1 MTATPDSIEPRGLLG
16 DGLRYAIA
24 AAAASGVDLAVAWTA
39 HAWLSVPLPLA
50 AACGVLAGGLSAY
63 LLLEFWAFRREAS
76 AFSGRRLSGLLA
88 LVALT
93 LLLRTGFV
101 ALVAGLLPGKAFAL
115 PILVA
120 AFGLT
125 FTVNFAVNRLVIF
138 RGAGPSAGV
147 RQT

>member
-1 MTATPDSIEPRGLLG
+1 MTATPDSLQPRGLLG
-16 DGLRYAIA
+16 DGLRYAMA

-39 HAWLSVPLPLA
+39 HAWLSLPLHLA
-50 AACGVLAGGLSAY
+50 AGCGVLAGGLAAY
-63 LLLEFWAFRREAS
+63 LLLEFWAFRRPAS
-76 AFSGRRLSGLLA
+76 AFSARRLLGLLSV
-88 LVALT
+88 VALT
-93 LLLRTGFV
+93 LALRTGFV
-101 ALVAGLLPGKAFAL
+101 ALMASLFPAAGAAL

-138 RGAGPSAGV
+138 RGADPAAGV